1 MQNFLG
7 ICRRFVDTL
16 QKCSLIVKDKVD
28 LIIPDNESVS
38 QIPTILNQQQIQKF
52 ISENQDQVFGIENA
66 VADLCNQ
73 IELFLVDQEKV
84 RIEGEDTGPESEQ
97 IFWRA
102 RMACYNHIQTQMRD
116 IYWINA
122 AMIILKAGGS
132 QVAARW
138 QRVKQKV
145 QEGTNEAKD
154 NLRYLTTI
162 TDILEPLYSNQPGK
176 MLLVVGDLMETIRMI
191 HSMAKYYGSK
201 DNMTTLMVKIANQ
214 MIKACRAWI
223 RTIPP
228 EYALVDDENASIKKH
243 FIYDRYPKDILK
255 KISDCIMLNNRYH
268 SAYKEVLTKLLQTPQ
283 EKQFDFS
290 EEAIF
295 GNYDLFCQRLKK
307 IADIIITKDNFSSL
321 DKTTVSGLQKIIAA

>member
-1 MQNFLG
+1 
-7 ICRRFVDTL
+7 
-16 QKCSLIVKDKVD
+16 
-28 LIIPDNESVS
+28 
-38 QIPTILNQQQIQKF
+38 
-52 ISENQDQVFGIENA
+52 
-66 VADLCNQ
+66 
-73 IELFLVDQEKV
+73 
-84 RIEGEDTGPESEQ
+84 
-97 IFWRA
+97 
-102 RMACYNHIQTQMRD
+102 
-116 IYWINA
+116 
-122 AMIILKAGGS
+122 
-132 QVAARW
+132 
-138 QRVKQKV
+138 
-145 QEGTNEAKD
+145 
-154 NLRYLTTI
+154 
-162 TDILEPLYSNQPGK
+162 

-228 EYALVDDENASIKKH
+228 EYALVDDENANIKKH

-295 GNYDLFCQRLKK
+295 GNYDLFC
-307 IADIIITKDNFSSL
+307 
-321 DKTTVSGLQKIIAA
+321 